1 MRVVV
6 FLVMVEIYTLL
17 SIYAVQHYG
26 YKTLFLTLP
35 LLAVLVSVG
44 FFFSAFFASFRRPNR

>member
-1 MRVVV
+1 MYTAMRVVV

-35 LLAVLVSVG
+35 LLAVRVRMKKPLL
-44 FFFSAFFASFRRPNR
+44 